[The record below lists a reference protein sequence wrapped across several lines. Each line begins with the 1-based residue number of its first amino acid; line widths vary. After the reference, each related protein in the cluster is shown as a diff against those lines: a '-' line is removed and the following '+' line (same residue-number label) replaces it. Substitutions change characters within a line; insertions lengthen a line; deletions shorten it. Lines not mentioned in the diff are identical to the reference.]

1 MLPPDSSPAAR
12 LNVASVRGSS
22 NESPSSPIS
31 RPRSSVAE
39 QVSDLATGQRAAE
52 QRRQPVALVRARL
65 HPAAQAR
72 ELRQRIAEVRIGRP
86 LALLLIQAE
95 VVEALPLPDLA
106 LNARVVNVRA
116 DVLLIGV
123 RVLLRD
129 SKAAEA
135 QVVVVHRVRVAQPE
149 RAEPQAPLRRVLHVR
164 DVTLRRDLLRRNRLL
179 RGELLLL
186 LPVLGVHVP
195 DGVIEP
201 GLRVADGNTLRYAL
215 PRSTVAAGSDGAGVD
230 AGEDRLIQVLVRQRS
245 HRLRDLIQIR
255 VVRPRADRRDGQVS
269 HVIALETSST
279 ATRRRRWTPGPRRWC
294 TERPMARAAGR
305 STASLVGTGCRRCR
319 PSSAAR
325 CSPCLRSP
333 ARSAGWC
340 RAAEARS
347 RPLSCWGFRF
357 CSR

>member
-123 RVLLRD
+123 GVLLAD
-129 SKAAEA
+129 PQATQAE
-135 QVVVVHRVRVAQPE
+135 VVAVVRVQVSQAQRAQPQ
-149 RAEPQAPLRRVLHVR
+149 PPLRRVLHVR
-164 DVTLRRDLLRRNRLL
+164 NIALRLNLLRSNRLL

-195 DGVIEP
+195 D
-201 GLRVADGNTLRYAL
+201 RVVQPRLCVTDRHTLRDAL
-215 PRSTVAAGSDGAGVD
+215 PRAAG
-230 AGEDRLIQVLVRQRS
+230 
-245 HRLRDLIQIR
+245 
-255 VVRPRADRRDGQVS
+255 
-269 HVIALETSST
+269 
-279 ATRRRRWTPGPRRWC
+279 
-294 TERPMARAAGR
+294 AAGR
-305 STASLVGTGCRRCR
+305 NG
-319 PSSAAR
+319 
-325 CSPCLRSP
+325 
-333 ARSAGWC
+333 
-340 RAAEARS
+340 
-347 RPLSCWGFRF
+347 
-357 CSR
+357 